1 MTRDL
6 LLAHDLGTSGNKAT
20 LFDQEGTLVRS
31 VTVSY
36 EHGTRYYKGSWAEQ
50 NPHDWWQAVC
60 QSSKMLLN
68 GIDKNRIA
76 VVALSGQMMGATPL
90 DSEGNVLYPSMI
102 YCDQRGE
109 SQTRAFAA
117 RFDSDR
123 FYRVTG
129 HRLAS
134 VYALSK
140 LMWLRETHPEIYRQV
155 TCSCAAK
162 DYINFRLTGILA
174 TDPSDASGMNAYD
187 LEQACWSEEI
197 LSAANLPNTIFPKV
211 VPSASILGEITR
223 EASDATGLAVG
234 TPVATGGGDGC
245 CAGVGVGSVAPG
257 HAYNYLG
264 SSSWIGVT
272 TDKPLLDPGM
282 RTMTWA
288 HCVPG
293 LFHPTGSVQTAG
305 SSYAWLKN
313 TFCAEEVAESLATG
327 RDVYE
332 LINDKIATAPVG
344 SGNVFF
350 LPYMLG
356 ERSPRWNPNARG
368 AFIGMNL
375 ETSREQ
381 MFRSVLEGITMNLG
395 LIVRIMREQIPFDAM
410 RVIGGGAKGAVWRQ
424 IMADVYE
431 CPIHKLNVLEEATS
445 MGAAVIGGVAS
456 GMFDDFSAIERFI
469 RVDDIIEPIASN
481 VAVYRR
487 LLPVFDQCYD
497 ALVPVYDELV
507 SLSKNQA

>member
-1 MTRDL
+1 MTKDL

-20 LFDQEGTLVRS
+20 LFDQSGRLVRS

-36 EHGTRYYKGSWAEQ
+36 EHGTRYYNGSWAEQ
-50 NPHDWWQAVC
+50 NPHDWWHAVC
-60 QSSKMLLN
+60 QSTQMLLE
-68 GIDKNRIA
+68 GIEKERIA
-76 VVALSGQMMGATPL
+76 VVSLSGQMMGATPL
-90 DSEGNVLYPSMI
+90 DSEGRVLFASMI

-109 SQTRAFAA
+109 EQTQTFAK
-117 RFDSDR
+117 RFDPER
-123 FYRVTG
+123 FYRITG

-140 LMWLRETHPEIYRQV
+140 ILWLRETHPEIYAEM

-162 DYINFRLTGILA
+162 DYINFRLTGVLA
-174 TDPSDASGMNAYD
+174 TDASDASGMNAYD
-187 LEQACWSEEI
+187 LEKACWSEEI
-197 LSAANLPNTIFPKV
+197 LSAANLSETIFPKV
-211 VPSASILGEITR
+211 AASASILGEVTP
-223 EASDATGLAVG
+223 EAAEATGLAPG
-234 TPVATGGGDGC
+234 TPVAVGGGDGC
-245 CAGVGVGSVAPG
+245 CAGVGVGSVSPG

-313 TFCAEEVAESLATG
+313 TFCEEERAESEKTG

-332 LINDKIATAPVG
+332 LINEKIATAPVG

-375 ETSREQ
+375 ETSRGH
-381 MFRSVLEGITMNLG
+381 MLRSVLEGITMNLG
-395 LIVRIMREQIPFDAM
+395 LIVRIMREQIPLKDM
-410 RVIGGGAKGAVWRQ
+410 RVIGGGAKGAIWRQ
-424 IMADVYE
+424 IMADVYD

-445 MGAAVIGGVAS
+445 MGAAVIGGVAV

-469 RVDDIIEPIASN
+469 RVDDIIEPNAEH
-481 VAVYRR
+481 VAIYQR
-487 LLPVFDQCYD
+487 LLPVFDQCYH
-497 ALVPVYDELV
+497 ALVPVYDELARLPQGR
-507 SLSKNQA
+507 S